1 MSRRFTLDDYLEEFV
16 DEHTESAED
25 EMRLLVTDAQ
35 VRSVGLFFIDGMVGL
50 IKCLRSERG
59 TPLSLETLDG
69 RAEATRLPMMSTRT
83 RTTNLL
89 NSG

>member
-1 MSRRFTLDDYLEEFV
+1 MSRRFTLEDYLEEFV

-59 TPLSLETLDG
+59 TPLSLETLDEEHSDKVTDDVNTD
-69 RAEATRLPMMSTRT
+69 ADELI
-83 RTTNLL
+83 N
-89 NSG
+89 

>member
-1 MSRRFTLDDYLEEFV
+1 MSRRFTLEDYLEEFV

-25 EMRLLVTDAQ
+25 EMKLLVTDAQ

-59 TPLSLETLDG
+59 MPLSLETLDEEQSDKVTDDVNTD
-69 RAEATRLPMMSTRT
+69 ADELI
-83 RTTNLL
+83 N
-89 NSG
+89 

>member
-1 MSRRFTLDDYLEEFV
+1 MSRRFTLEDYLEEFV

-25 EMRLLVTDAQ
+25 EMKLLVTDAQ

-59 TPLSLETLDG
+59 TPLSLETLD
-69 RAEATRLPMMSTRT
+69 EEHSDQVTDDVNTDVDELI
-83 RTTNLL
+83 N
-89 NSG
+89 

>member
-25 EMRLLVTDAQ
+25 EMRLLVTDAE

-50 IKCLRSERG
+50 IKCLRSERA
-59 TPLSLETLDG
+59 TPLLLETLDEEHSDKVTDDVNTD
-69 RAEATRLPMMSTRT
+69 ADKLI
-83 RTTNLL
+83 N
-89 NSG
+89 

>member
-1 MSRRFTLDDYLEEFV
+1 MSRRFTLEDYLEEFV

-59 TPLSLETLDG
+59 TPLSLETLD
-69 RAEATRLPMMSTRT
+69 EEHSDKVTDDVKTDPDELI
-83 RTTNLL
+83 N
-89 NSG
+89 

>member
-1 MSRRFTLDDYLEEFV
+1 MSRRFTLEDYLEEFV

-25 EMRLLVTDAQ
+25 EMKLFVTDAQ

-59 TPLSLETLDG
+59 TPLSLETLD
-69 RAEATRLPMMSTRT
+69 EEHSDKVTDDVSTDADELI
-83 RTTNLL
+83 N
-89 NSG
+89 

>member
-1 MSRRFTLDDYLEEFV
+1 MSRRFTLEDYLEEFV

-59 TPLSLETLDG
+59 TQLSQGTQGEQKDEITDEVTKD
-69 RAEATRLPMMSTRT
+69 RDDFI
-83 RTTNLL
+83 N
-89 NSG
+89 